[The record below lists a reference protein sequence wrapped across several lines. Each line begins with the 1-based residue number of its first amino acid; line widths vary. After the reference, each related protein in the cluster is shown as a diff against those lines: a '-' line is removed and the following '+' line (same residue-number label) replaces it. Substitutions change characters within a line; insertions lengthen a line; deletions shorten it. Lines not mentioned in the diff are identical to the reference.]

1 MVAAGSRS
9 YEPVG
14 RARGRPPY
22 NPVVK
27 VFRRL
32 PPPDARQPCAL
43 TIGNFDG
50 VHRGH
55 QALVAGLVAEA
66 RRHGLASCVLTFEP
80 HPREFFAAKAAA
92 VGAGTAL
99 TGDTAAAAAVQ
110 PVRIANLRDK
120 LEALAA
126 LGVDRVCVAH
136 FNQSLA
142 ATAASDFVTGI
153 LAEGLQ
159 ARRLLIGDD
168 FRFGARRSGD
178 FALLQQIGPPLGIEV
193 QAMPTVIEDGIRI
206 SSSLVREA
214 LGAADFARVAHLLGR
229 PYRLTGRV
237 IHGRK
242 LGRELGFP
250 TLNLRFPHGRPAL
263 RGVFVVEVQGIAG
276 GQALPGVASL
286 GTRPAV
292 EKDGR
297 HLLEVHLLDWS
308 GDAYGKLAKVE
319 FLQKIRN
326 EEHFDSHGALSLEIA
341 SDSKRARAYF
351 AGRDVADH
359 VAGCIPGCIP

>member
-1 MVAAGSRS
+1 
-9 YEPVG
+9 
-14 RARGRPPY
+14 
-22 NPVVK
+22 VK

-32 PPPDARQPCAL
+32 PPPDARVPCAL

-55 QALVAGLVAEA
+55 QALVAGLVAQA

-80 HPREFFAAKAAA
+80 HPREFFAEQAAA
-92 VGAGTAL
+92 RASSATAGKPPAATPAGAASL
-99 TGDTAAAAAVQ
+99 AAGVQ

-126 LGVDRVCVAH
+126 LEVDRVCVAH
-136 FNQSLA
+136 FNHSLA
-142 ATAASDFVTGI
+142 ATPARDFVTGI
-153 LAEGLQ
+153 LAEGLR

-178 FALLQQIGPPLGIEV
+178 FTLLREMGPALGIEV
-193 QAMPTVIEDGIRI
+193 QAMATVIEEGVRI

-214 LGAADFARVAHLLGR
+214 LRAADFDRVAHLLGR
-229 PYRLTGRV
+229 PYRLSGRV
-237 IHGRK
+237 VHGRR

-263 RGVFVVEVQGIAG
+263 QGVFVVEVHGIAG
-276 GQALPGVASL
+276 DGRALQGVASL

-308 GDAYGKLAKVE
+308 GDAYGKLARVE
-319 FLQKIRN
+319 FLHRIRD
-326 EEHFDSHGALSLEIA
+326 EAHFDSLEALGRQIA

-351 AGRDVADH
+351 ADRVA
-359 VAGCIPGCIP
+359 

>member
-1 MVAAGSRS
+1 MVAAGSA
-9 YEPVG
+9 PAG
-14 RARGRPPY
+14 PGPPY

-32 PPPDARQPCAL
+32 PPAADRQPCAL

-66 RRHGLASCVLTFEP
+66 RQHGLVSCVLTFEP
-80 HPREFFAAKAAA
+80 HPREFFAGQAAPA
-92 VGAGTAL
+92 PPPLAGPTAR
-99 TGDTAAAAAVQ
+99 Q

-120 LEALAA
+120 LECLAA

-136 FNQSLA
+136 FNRTLA
-142 ATAASDFVTGI
+142 TTSAEDFVTGI
-153 LAEGLQ
+153 LAGGLQ
-159 ARRLLIGDD
+159 ASRLLIGDD

-178 FALLQQIGPPLGIEV
+178 FALLARLGTSLGMTV
-193 QAMPTVIEDGIRI
+193 HAMPTVIENGIRI

-214 LGAADFARVAHLLGR
+214 LAAADFERAADLLGR
-229 PYRLTGRV
+229 PYRLSGRV
-237 IHGRK
+237 IRGRR

-263 RGVFVVEVQGIAG
+263 RGVFIVRVQGIAAHG
-276 GQALPGVASL
+276 RALPAVASL

-292 EKDGR
+292 EENGR

-308 GDAYGKLAKVE
+308 GNAYGKLVRVE
-319 FLQKIRN
+319 FLQKIRD
-326 EEHFDSHGALSLEIA
+326 EADFPSLDALRQAIA
-341 SDSKRARAYF
+341 ADAQRARAYF
-351 AGRDVADH
+351 AAASPASAVFPAACAPVAPDAPAR
-359 VAGCIPGCIP
+359 VR